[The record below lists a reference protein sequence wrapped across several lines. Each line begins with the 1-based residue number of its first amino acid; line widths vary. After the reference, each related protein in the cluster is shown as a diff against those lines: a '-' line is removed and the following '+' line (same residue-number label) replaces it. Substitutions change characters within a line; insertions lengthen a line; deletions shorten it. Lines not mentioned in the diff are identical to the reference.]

1 MTIDQLEQEVLKLS
15 VDQRA
20 RLAERIISSLD
31 SDAEIEQEWAAEVRR
46 RDAELESGEVT
57 GISVEDALSA
67 VRNRFGW

>member
-1 MTIDQLEQEVLKLS
+1 MTIDRLEQEVLKLS

-46 RDAELESGEVT
+46 RDAELESGEVI
-57 GISVEDALSA
+57 GLSVEDALSA
-67 VRNRFGW
+67 VRTRFGW